1 MNNNT
6 AAHLFTDITL
16 PTFDI
21 VTTGIILFVSLPLA
35 AVAGFWFGAVVRQ
48 KLIQNKGQ
56 IDPVV
61 GEATLSA
68 LLAILGLI
76 LAFTYGHS
84 LAQADENE
92 AALVGE
98 AAALGTVFN
107 RADFLPEPAR
117 AELQFAIL
125 EYTKSRIPPENYS
138 LNTLEKVH
146 RFLNV
151 SLEKQSVLWPLMME
165 SFGNDT
171 TIVKKVFVASAMS
184 EALDAHL
191 HRVKALSLP
200 VSNSAQAMMLVAA
213 IVTLFLL
220 GNRAGIIGRRLTWR
234 IFVLSAYLSA
244 LMLAIVDTQRGEEG
258 FIRIDDSTLK
268 ATVWEMEQAL
278 KERV

>member
-6 AAHLFTDITL
+6 AAHLYTDITL

-21 VTTGIILFVSLPLA
+21 VTTGIILFAALPLA
-35 AVAGFWFGAVVRQ
+35 AVLGFWFGAVVRQ
-48 KLIQNKGQ
+48 NLIRKKGNV
-56 IDPVV
+56 DPVI
-61 GEATLSA
+61 GEASFGA
-68 LLAILGLI
+68 LLAVLGLI

-92 AALVGE
+92 AALVEE

-107 RADFLPEPAR
+107 RADFLLEPGR
-117 AELQFAIL
+117 TELQSAIL
-125 EYTKSRIPPENYS
+125 EYTKSRIPPQNYS
-138 LNTLEKVH
+138 LNTLDNVH
-146 RFLNV
+146 RFLDT
-151 SLEKQSVLWPLMME
+151 SLKKQAVLWPLMME
-165 SFGNDT
+165 NLGDDT
-171 TIVKKVFVASAMS
+171 PIAQKVFVASAMS
-184 EALDAHL
+184 DALDAHL
-191 HRVKALSLP
+191 HRVKTLSLP
-200 VSNSAQAMMLVAA
+200 VSNSAQAMMLLAA

-258 FIRIDDSTLK
+258 FLRIDDSTLK

-278 KERV
+278 KDRV